1 MSSNSIN
8 INLEKSFDTS
18 KSSQMTNKAE
28 QLNST
33 AKVFCEAV
41 NQIVKAYLDNY
52 NEKNIFQTI
61 NLSFAQ
67 KVIIKTRISFSQ
79 LVVTLVYLN
88 RYYESIINNKKHIP
102 GHEKSKI
109 PSLSHVVLLCIIQ
122 AERYIT
128 DIPHKLSW
136 WANICAG
143 QTKTIDI
150 NRWQRDFFDTIN
162 YKLYVHPEKDYNTFK
177 FQIKRLAAR
186 LFNYSLNMP
195 QQFRRSVN
203 LGSQLTPTTASSTSS
218 NKIPSQPNVISTSNS
233 VLSSTQP
240 KILLSPLYSGNSN
253 IIHPTAI
260 FNGQT
265 NIISSP
271 LNSIH
276 SDNSFNN
283 HPQQNNLNVPVLNI
297 TNTNLTTSPV
307 ELNMENSMINQMRS
321 PNSIYSNSQ
330 HSIPLEN
337 HNQLHVASPL
347 PPTQNPNNLMVI
359 TNMIHSPSKK
369 TISLTSSSTDN
380 EKESSTSN
388 KNLTTQSPSQI
399 STAVSSF
406 PVQITSTNLINS
418 PVDMTKNETNDSKKT
433 VQRVVKRKRS
443 YYDPLQISSVTAQFI
458 KVAQGIKR
466 TKMSMTISPE
476 EIDYHPQTPSSRPIE
491 EKNNMNSMKYFFQN
505 KESSLNQN
513 HRFRGDEQSFQTL
526 DKGKS
531 EESIYTSSSSSN
543 SIPYSKEKLSSD
555 VVENSFVNSLE
566 NIPSTTISNDI
577 NSFIV
582 NNTNTSVSNEEIIV
596 SLLASNNSTAI
607 TLIPVSPPL
616 TPK

>member
-1 MSSNSIN
+1 
-8 INLEKSFDTS
+8 
-18 KSSQMTNKAE
+18 
-28 QLNST
+28 
-33 AKVFCEAV
+33 
-41 NQIVKAYLDNY
+41 
-52 NEKNIFQTI
+52 
-61 NLSFAQ
+61 
-67 KVIIKTRISFSQ
+67 
-79 LVVTLVYLN
+79 
-88 RYYESIINNKKHIP
+88 
-102 GHEKSKI
+102 
-109 PSLSHVVLLCIIQ
+109 
-122 AERYIT
+122 
-128 DIPHKLSW
+128 
-136 WANICAG
+136 
-143 QTKTIDI
+143 
-150 NRWQRDFFDTIN
+150 
-162 YKLYVHPEKDYNTFK
+162 
-177 FQIKRLAAR
+177 
-186 LFNYSLNMP
+186 
-195 QQFRRSVN
+195 
-203 LGSQLTPTTASSTSS
+203 
-218 NKIPSQPNVISTSNS
+218 
-233 VLSSTQP
+233 
-240 KILLSPLYSGNSN
+240 
-253 IIHPTAI
+253 
-260 FNGQT
+260 
-265 NIISSP
+265 
-271 LNSIH
+271 
-276 SDNSFNN
+276 
-283 HPQQNNLNVPVLNI
+283 
-297 TNTNLTTSPV
+297 
-307 ELNMENSMINQMRS
+307 MENSMINQMRS

-399 STAVSSF
+399 STAVSSS